1 MKLKKLLSIAL
12 LIPLSSSF
20 AAIPDPCLC
29 YCSYKPGPREAMGD
43 DDPEIVNSKKL
54 QPNSE
59 LEYDICFCKQRDID
73 KFADEPA
80 IIKKVTQSD
89 LDQLTCC
96 NDETQFYG
104 DHEELSEDI
113 EFYF

>member
-43 DDPEIVNSKKL
+43 DAPEIVNTKKL
-54 QPNSE
+54 QPDSQ
-59 LEYDICFCKQRDID
+59 LEYNICFCKQRDID

-80 IIKKVTQSD
+80 IIEKVKQED

-96 NDETQFYG
+96 DDENQFYG
-104 DHEELSEDI
+104 DVEELFEAVGSD
-113 EFYF
+113 F